1 MRERLRS
8 ALATYR
14 RSVPAPVAA
23 MEKADEQLAVVSAL
37 EKKMQRLRFEEKVA
51 RLARARRAL

>member
-1 MRERLRS
+1 
-8 ALATYR
+8 
-14 RSVPAPVAA
+14 